1 MHVERIHTAPQLA
14 SLAVDWNTLADS
26 MPFRTWDW
34 LGTWW
39 KYYGSG
45 SHRDLLTSR
54 QLFVLAVYDDAEAD
68 APAGS
73 RKLIG
78 IAPWR
83 LDHNAIQ
90 GSVIRWIG
98 EGEVCTDH
106 LSLVCRPINASRVAS
121 AVAQALT
128 SEFTDWDR
136 LDLDNVDADDTTI
149 AQLMT
154 ALTEDACQVQQHAS
168 HSYWVLDLPSTWD
181 DYLASISKS
190 HRKQLRQLERR
201 VLESDRAT
209 WHRVESKSDLDRAW
223 EVLVDLHQRRRQSLG
238 EPGCFASQAFHDFH
252 REVVDL
258 LIDRSALRM
267 SWMEL
272 DGIPAAA
279 EYHLAGSDTTYAYQ
293 GGVDPQRL
301 EDEPGRLS
309 TILCLRHAIE
319 EGHRQIDFLRGDEP
333 YKAHWRA
340 TPRQTLN
347 YRVIPNRPI
356 ARLRGQVLAAADT
369 LADWAR
375 NSLQR
380 TRGVVTNQPQLDPA
394 VG

>member
-1 MHVERIHTAPQLA
+1 MHVERIHTASQLA

-34 LGTWW
+34 LATWW
-39 KYYGSG
+39 KFYGSG
-45 SHRDLLTSR
+45 SQRELLTSR

-68 APAGS
+68 AHSGS

-106 LSLVCRPINASRVAS
+106 LSLVCRPTNAGRVAG
-121 AVAQALT
+121 AIADALD

-136 LDLDNVDADDTTI
+136 LDLDNVDADDAPI

-154 ALTEDACQVQQHAS
+154 VLTGNACQVQQEAS
-168 HSYWVLDLPSTWD
+168 NACWVLDLPETWD
-181 DYLASISKS
+181 DYLAGISKS

-201 VLESDRAT
+201 VLESDRAE

-238 EPGCFASQAFHDFH
+238 EPGCFASQTFHDFH

-258 LIDRSALRM
+258 LVERNALRM

-272 DGIPAAA
+272 DGKPAAA
-279 EYHLAGSDTTYAYQ
+279 EYHLAGGDTTYAYQ
-293 GGVDPQRL
+293 GGVDPERL
-301 EDEPGRLS
+301 DDEPGRLS
-309 TILCLRHAIE
+309 TILCLRHAIQ

-356 ARLRGQVLAAADT
+356 ARFRGQVLAAADT

-375 NSLQR
+375 NSFER
-380 TRGVVTNQPQLDPA
+380 TRGLTTNQLQLDPA